1 MVLQIIYFWVSFSAH
16 RRWTVHTCL
25 EQTAE
30 TALMSCTKWHQS
42 LTDLLASSQ
51 QAQVG
56 CSLLSQSLFFVVTV
70 STAPL
75 RQRKATMAGGQ
86 RAGLYSLLHRYKL
99 CFRLRNNSGLKHCKT
114 ISSEEGRV
122 AVWDHAS
129 YGVTHCTPAQ
139 PPTVSILR
147 HPSTKGD
154 TLHNAVTGSLTPR
167 GTPFDFWWVI
177 HSQSF
182 KFQKSWMYTWK
193 FWTQRLWKC
202 IKLLLHNK
210 DRYNLAAGTKI
221 LTVKAETVFWIESLH
236 PPICSIFLEFWTH
249 FSMFLGW
256 WCRNQS
262 HKQKYCGTLK
272 STFQNF
278 SSSEN

>member
-1 MVLQIIYFWVSFSAH
+1 
-16 RRWTVHTCL
+16 
-25 EQTAE
+25 
-30 TALMSCTKWHQS
+30 MSCTKWHQS

-75 RQRKATMAGGQ
+75 RQRKATVAGGQ

-167 GTPFDFWWVI
+167 GHPLTSGGLSTPRVLN
-177 HSQSF
+177 SRNPGCTPGSSEPRGCGNALSSF
-182 KFQKSWMYTWK
+182 YTIR
-193 FWTQRLWKC
+193 TA
-202 IKLLLHNK
+202 IILLL
-210 DRYNLAAGTKI
+210 A
-221 LTVKAETVFWIESLH
+221 
-236 PPICSIFLEFWTH
+236 
-249 FSMFLGW
+249 
-256 WCRNQS
+256 
-262 HKQKYCGTLK
+262 QKY
-272 STFQNF
+272 
-278 SSSEN
+278 